1 MGKASKIRI
10 KLKSFDYR
18 LLDNSTEE
26 IVDTAKRTGARIAG
40 PVPLPTSINRYCV
53 LRGPHVNKNSR
64 EHFEIRTHKRLVDI
78 LEPTQQTIDE
88 LMKLNLASG
97 VEDDSGT
104 YREKKGNDRVF
115 QRRHGESRYYS
126 R

>member
-1 MGKASKIRI
+1 MMSKASKIRI

-78 LEPTQQTIDE
+78 LEPKNHQTHPTPVSYTHLTLPTIC
-88 LMKLNLASG
+88 S
-97 VEDDSGT
+97 V
-104 YREKKGNDRVF
+104 
-115 QRRHGESRYYS
+115 
-126 R
+126 